1 MTGVEM
7 KTIAIIANFM
17 ILMLTLS
24 GCTDN
29 DVRSLQQ
36 VINASNSNKVST
48 SIFNKT
54 VNIDA
59 NKERV

>member
-1 MTGVEM
+1 M

-17 ILMLTLS
+17 VLMLTLS
-24 GCTDN
+24 SCTDN

-36 VINASNSNKVST
+36 VINASNSNKGST